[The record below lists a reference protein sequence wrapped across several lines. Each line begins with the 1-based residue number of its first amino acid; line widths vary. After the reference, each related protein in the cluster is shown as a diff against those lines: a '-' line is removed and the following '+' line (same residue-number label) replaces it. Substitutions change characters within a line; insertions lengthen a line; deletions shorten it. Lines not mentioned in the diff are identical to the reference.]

1 MGDVANGVTNGV
13 TNGVE
18 DGLMGGYEGWV
29 GMRDV
34 WWRSVVDAPQC
45 TEERRRVL
53 DEEQEA

>member
-1 MGDVANGVTNGV
+1 MGDVANGVTNG
-13 TNGVE
+13 E
-18 DGLMGGYEGWV
+18 DDGLVGGYEGWV

-34 WWRSVVDAPQC
+34 WWRRVVDAPQC